1 MGKVRN
7 AALTLLFSS
16 LSFMSAYA
24 STLHVNAGGS
34 ISNAVMNASPG
45 DTIVVGK
52 GLYKE
57 HVVINKSLIL
67 RGLDFPVIDGSLQG
81 SVITVSSDNVK
92 IEGFKVIRS
101 GRSSLRDYCGILVKD
116 SHGISIVGN
125 IMRSNQFSIMLQN
138 CNNSIIA
145 NNSVESDI
153 REMQVMGNAIHC
165 WKSDHLKILNN
176 IVGHNRDGIYLEFV
190 YDSFISGNKVNGCE
204 RYGLHF
210 MFSHHNTYTHNHFS
224 HNLAGVAVMY
234 THDVNMND
242 NVFEQSKGGASYG
255 LLLKEINGGQ
265 IRNNIFRNNS
275 VAILMDGGTDLHINH
290 NIIRENGW
298 GMRVVASSTGDVIEG
313 NDFVGNTF
321 DVSTNSSY
329 NANAFDGNYW
339 DKYDGYDLNRDGH
352 GDVPYHPLSLF
363 STLAEQNEGVL
374 MFYRSFIM
382 NLLDAAEKVMPTL
395 TPDNYVDNRPCVKP
409 NVTK

>member
-1 MGKVRN
+1 
-7 AALTLLFSS
+7 
-16 LSFMSAYA
+16 
-24 STLHVNAGGS
+24 
-34 ISNAVMNASPG
+34 
-45 DTIVVGK
+45 
-52 GLYKE
+52 
-57 HVVINKSLIL
+57 
-67 RGLDFPVIDGSLQG
+67 
-81 SVITVSSDNVK
+81 
-92 IEGFKVIRS
+92 
-101 GRSSLRDYCGILVKD
+101 
-116 SHGISIVGN
+116 
-125 IMRSNQFSIMLQN
+125 
-138 CNNSIIA
+138 
-145 NNSVESDI
+145 
-153 REMQVMGNAIHC
+153 
-165 WKSDHLKILNN
+165 
-176 IVGHNRDGIYLEFV
+176 
-190 YDSFISGNKVNGCE
+190 
-204 RYGLHF
+204 
-210 MFSHHNTYTHNHFS
+210 
-224 HNLAGVAVMY
+224 
-234 THDVNMND
+234 MND